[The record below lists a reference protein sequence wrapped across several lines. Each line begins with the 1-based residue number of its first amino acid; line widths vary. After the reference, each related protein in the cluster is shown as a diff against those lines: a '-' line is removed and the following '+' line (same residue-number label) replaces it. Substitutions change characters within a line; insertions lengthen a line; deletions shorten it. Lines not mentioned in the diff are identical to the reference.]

1 MDAIIKIDDIKVKE
15 WEKEKIEFEVTD
27 EEGNPLSGRIAVK
40 INQQTKF
47 NTKIQNGKF
56 SQLVDFSS
64 FHEPE
69 YSLDI
74 IYGGSDECAPAMKS
88 VKIIIE
94 KAEPIFISISE
105 LQNACYRLNRW
116 IEANKKVPGK
126 ILINKQEVTIGNL
139 FNLLVS
145 AVNKLNAKDTSDL
158 ELKWVQSPSI
168 SSETITESALLS
180 NEEYMKITEN
190 VSTELTENKICPGF
204 VETESGKIGF
214 MNLIYIY
221 STIIT
226 NSSQENGLLSG
237 VYIKPW
243 KEVVA

>member
-1 MDAIIKIDDIKVKE
+1 MEIIELKSTIIKLK
-15 WEKEKIEFEVTD
+15 
-27 EEGNPLSGRIAVK
+27 N
-40 INQQTKF
+40 N
-47 NTKIQNGKF
+47 N
-56 SQLVDFSS
+56 
-64 FHEPE
+64 
-69 YSLDI
+69 
-74 IYGGSDECAPAMKS
+74 
-88 VKIIIE
+88 
-94 KAEPIFISISE
+94 
-105 LQNACYRLNRW
+105 
-116 IEANKKVPGK
+116 GK
-126 ILINKQEVTIGNL
+126 ILIKKQEVTIGNL

-145 AVNKLNAKDTSDL
+145 AVNKLNQKDTSDL

>member
-126 ILINKQEVTIGNL
+126 ILINKQEVTISNL